1 MCCAG
6 KLDSFSLRMLCLFVI
21 THTYLMFLLP
31 PQNMHLQASSYHGL
45 ACYWSSWH
53 SAARDSK
60 EMQQFLGMGEED
72 KCLGFFMVAACDP
85 MNLSSKRGRDPEKH
99 LSVEWRN

>member
-1 MCCAG
+1 M
-6 KLDSFSLRMLCLFVI
+6 
-21 THTYLMFLLP
+21 
-31 PQNMHLQASSYHGL
+31 

-60 EMQQFLGMGEED
+60 EMATFLGMDPED

-85 MNLSSKRGRDPEKH
+85 AMRDRRKRTPETH
-99 LSVEWRN
+99 GSVEWRV